1 MGKGQIIL
9 IVMVALGLLALAI
22 TTWGSVGSAM
32 CIFCLILMVAVLL
45 YRKFVLDRDTD
56 DFEMEM

>member
-1 MGKGQIIL
+1 MGKGQIAL
-9 IVMVALGLLALAI
+9 IVTVALGLLALAL
-22 TTWGSVGSAM
+22 TTWGSVGSVM
-32 CIFCLILMVAVLL
+32 CIFCLIMMVAVLL